1 MTHQEI
7 IDRWNTQADKFNQW
21 CELGED
27 EKLEWAMSLER
38 EECAKVMEIFD
49 KAANTG
55 GCIASAI
62 RARGSDVPTDIT

>member
-1 MTHQEI
+1 MTRDEI

-38 EECAKVMEIFD
+38 EKCAKLVEIFD
-49 KAANTG
+49 RTFQTG
-55 GCIASAI
+55 GGIASAI
-62 RARGSDVPTDIT
+62 RARGMK